1 MSKVSKS
8 QQDSLS
14 AQFVAITG
22 ASLKDAQTHL
32 KKSNWRLDVA
42 VDNFYNSPQ
51 PTSTFLGG
59 GSGSGSKPADVRKI
73 EALFDGYK
81 EGDSIAIDGTL
92 KLCKDLGVDPEDVV
106 MLAVAYELKSP
117 SVGEWTR
124 TGWVD
129 GWKKLDCDSVPRMK
143 ACVAQLAM
151 KLANDTDY
159 FRSVYNYTFDFAKTE
174 AGQRSIST
182 ENAIA
187 FWGLL
192 LPAGLKGRALQ
203 HVDSKVEDDEVV
215 YTPSREPGWKLEYN
229 DLWFE
234 FMTEKGGKG
243 VSKDTWQMFF
253 DFVRTI
259 DAKFEKHDLDAA
271 WPSAIDEFADWAKER
286 VN

>member
-1 MSKVSKS
+1 
-8 QQDSLS
+8 
-14 AQFVAITG
+14 
-22 ASLKDAQTHL
+22 
-32 KKSNWRLDVA
+32 VA

-51 PTSTFLGG
+51 PISTF
-59 GSGSGSKPADVRKI
+59 GSGSSKPADIKKI
-73 EALFDGYK
+73 EALFDSYK
-81 EGDSIAIDGTL
+81 EGETIGIDGTL
-92 KLCKDLGVDPEDVV
+92 RLCKDLGVDPEDVV

-124 TGWVD
+124 PGWVE
-129 GWKKLDCDSVPRMK
+129 GWKKLECDSVPRMK

-174 AGQRSIST
+174 TGQRSISI

-203 HVDSKVEDDEVV
+203 HVDSRIEEDEVV

-259 DAKFEKHDLDAA
+259 DAKFEKHDLEAA
-271 WPSAIDEFADWAKER
+271 WPSAIDDFAEWAKER
-286 VN
+286 VS